1 MPAMIVKR
9 APGIALATASVI
21 VGVQDFGLDIQ
32 EAVNSARIHQ
42 QWLPDDI
49 KVEPGRLSPDTI
61 RLLEHAGNRVVPSD
75 LVGDSECIEVDLAT
89 GERLGASDWRNES
102 GKAVGY

>member
-1 MPAMIVKR
+1 V
-9 APGIALATASVI
+9 TNVI

-61 RLLEHAGNRVVPSD
+61 RLLEHTGNRVAPSE
-75 LVGDSECIEVDLAT
+75 LVGDSECIQIDLAT